1 VIDAQRKTIELT
13 LAQDVIDKRL
23 RAWKPSPPK
32 AERGL
37 LAKYARLVS
46 SASQGAVTDL
56 NLDLP

>member
-1 VIDAQRKTIELT
+1 MIDAVRKTIELGIP
-13 LAQDVIDKRL
+13 LAALDARL
-23 RAWKPSPPK
+23 RAWKRPAPK

-56 NLDLP
+56 NLL